1 MCMSQQITVSGMS
14 CEGCEERV
22 EEALITVPGVTAV
35 DVDRTTETA
44 TVEGSGTVDELVA
57 SIEEAGYEAA
67 EAES

>member
-1 MCMSQQITVSGMS
+1 MSQQITVSGMS

-35 DVDRTTETA
+35 AVDRTTETA
-44 TVEGSGTVDELVA
+44 TIEGPAPVDELVA